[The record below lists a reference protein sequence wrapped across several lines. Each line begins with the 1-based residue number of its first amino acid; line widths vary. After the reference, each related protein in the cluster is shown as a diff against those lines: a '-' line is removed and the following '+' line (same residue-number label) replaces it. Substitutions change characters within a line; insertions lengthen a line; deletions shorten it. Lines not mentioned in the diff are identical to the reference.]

1 MNQNETSDKEAKPSP
16 KIYKTTGGAKI
27 TQHMNALQMINVD
40 YKPDEDDLDGT
51 TLPQLELM
59 FQSCSLSSN
68 FSVVKNDSKPKDGET
83 LLSTSS
89 SYSARNT
96 EVPSDDSWHRPPSEQ
111 ADISVRPEPYRS
123 PQDSKEI
130 YGPCIKEAYNR
141 ITTGSLQQELNHII
155 LNIKRSAKY
164 ESMYEDILNRWEQA
178 LLLREKDVETKT
190 LLESFKL
197 KSLKQELKADFL
209 SERRRLKSKL
219 DEMWKAPQA
228 ADQSAP
234 EAHHHRHAEPASQQG
249 DEAAPVAQPAY
260 GGTLDGQQGFGA
272 APVAQQTY
280 AAQSAPQAA
289 DQSAPEAHH
298 HHHAEPASQQGYEA
312 APVAQPA
319 YGGTLDGQQSYG
331 ALRTF
336 KKHFTDLFKKKKSTQ
351 KICLK
356 KKKKSTQKICLK
368 KIPRETFKSVIEEA
382 IEEKMSPGKAN
393 FLNKIFRKKK

>member
-123 PQDSKEI
+123 PQ
-130 YGPCIKEAYNR
+130 
-141 ITTGSLQQELNHII
+141 
-155 LNIKRSAKY
+155 
-164 ESMYEDILNRWEQA
+164 
-178 LLLREKDVETKT
+178 DVETKT